1 MPERKLP
8 RLMSLSDIIDRL
20 GYSRTYT
27 TSLVNSKGFP
37 DAAYEL
43 GGRRVW
49 LAEDVEAW
57 VRKNRPQLEEDTEA

>member
-1 MPERKLP
+1 MAERKLP

-20 GYSRTYT
+20 GFSRTYT

-37 DAAYEL
+37 DPAYEL

-49 LAEDVEAW
+49 LAEDVENWIVA
-57 VRKNRPQLEEDTEA
+57 NRPYVAGNDEE

>member
-1 MPERKLP
+1 MSERKLP

-20 GYSRTYT
+20 GLSRTYT

-49 LAEDVEAW
+49 LAEDVEKWIAE
-57 VRKNRPQLEEDTEA
+57 NRRPAAEDEDE